1 MLRNYL
7 KIAWRN
13 IQRNKVFSF
22 VNIGGLSL
30 GLACC
35 MLILLYVKDEAS
47 FDRFHENGEN
57 LYRIKVTM
65 SNAEGS
71 NTIAST
77 NAIHGPTF
85 QEGIPEIKEVI
96 RTQSQP
102 FVMRKGDEL
111 LSTNVLFADPEFF
124 GVFTLPLLYGD
135 PSVVL
140 TDIGSIVI
148 TEDMARNYFNTTDAV
163 GKVIE
168 LKVREEFKPF
178 TVSGVAKTIPQ
189 NSSLQFDS
197 VISFAFQEVN
207 GWTDTEWLGFYMNT
221 FVQLDERA
229 DLEEVADKMNRV
241 FEQNSAKER
250 EDSPGFDSKISFGL
264 QPFMD
269 IHLDS
274 EIGSGRNGLEK
285 ASSPVYSYIL
295 SGIGLFLLAIACIN
309 FVNLAV
315 ARSLKRAKE
324 IGIRK
329 VIGSHRRQLIFQFLT
344 ESYLMTFIALVL
356 AFILTQLSLPFFNE
370 LADKRL
376 ELSYLLDFQLIT
388 LFVALFGITGLVAG
402 FYPALMLSGFSPSK
416 SLYNRAKLLQQN
428 FLTKALVVF
437 QFTISICLV
446 VGTIVIFSQF
456 NYLTKVDLGYN
467 DDNLMKLSGLR
478 GIDDGI
484 SGIKQEIQS
493 LPGVESVGG
502 FNGNYNGTGA
512 KVGNRQIDFGYIG
525 VDDDFLN
532 TLDITLVEGRNFSVA
547 HSTDPSDAIIVNE
560 AFLQELGWT
569 SGVGKEVDFEWK
581 NKKMNII
588 GVVED
593 YHYAS
598 LKEKIAP
605 LVMTQDPN
613 YGLQSLFIRLNP
625 NNTVETIKSIETLFR
640 KFVPYM
646 PFSYSFEDQN
656 NLMKYE
662 REQKW
667 KQITTIAA
675 MLSIFVSCIGLFG
688 LAAFNAESRIKEV
701 GVRKVLGASVASIV
715 ALLSSDFVKL
725 ILIAIMVAFPI
736 AYYGSTIWLQE
747 FAYQIEIQWWF
758 FGLSGFLG
766 IAVAMLT
773 VGFEAFKAALMNP
786 VDTLK
791 SE

>member
-1 MLRNYL
+1 MLRNHL

-22 VNIGGLSL
+22 INIGGLSL

-47 FDRFHENGEN
+47 FDKFQENGEN

-85 QEGIPEIKEVI
+85 QEEIPEITEVI

-124 GVFTLPLLYGD
+124 EVFTLPLLYGD
-135 PSVVL
+135 PSAVL
-140 TDIGSIVI
+140 SDIGSIVI
-148 TEDMARNYFNTTDAV
+148 TEGMAKTYFNTTDAV

-168 LKVREEFKPF
+168 LKIKEEFKPF

-197 VISFAFQEVN
+197 VISFAFEEVN

-229 DLEEVADKMNRV
+229 NLKEVTGKMNKV
-241 FEQNSAKER
+241 FERNVAQELK
-250 EDSPGFDSKISFGL
+250 DSPGFDSKISFGL

-269 IHLDS
+269 IHLDA

-295 SGIGLFLLAIACIN
+295 SGIGLFLLVIACIN

-315 ARSLKRAKE
+315 AKTLKRAKE

-329 VIGSHRRQLIFQFLT
+329 VIGSHRRQLILQFLT

-356 AFILTQLSLPFFNE
+356 AFVITQLSLSAFNE
-370 LADKRL
+370 LADKQL
-376 ELSYLLDFQLIT
+376 ALSYLLDFQLIS
-388 LFVALFGITGLVAG
+388 LFVVLFVITGMVAG
-402 FYPALMLSGFSPSK
+402 FYPALVFSGFSPSK

-437 QFTISICLV
+437 QFTLSICLV

-478 GIDDGI
+478 GIKGGI
-484 SGIKQEIQS
+484 NGIKQEIQS
-493 LPGVESVGG
+493 LPGVESVSA

-512 KVGNRQIDFGYIG
+512 KVGNEQIDFGYIG
-525 VDDDFLN
+525 VDDNFLG
-532 TLDITLVEGRNFSVA
+532 TMEITLIEGRNFSVEY
-547 HSTDPSDAIIVNE
+547 STDPTDAIVVNE
-560 AFLQELGWT
+560 AFLHELGWT
-569 SGVGKEVDFEWK
+569 SGVGKEVNFEWK
-581 NKKMNII
+581 KKKMYII

-613 YGLQSLFIRLNP
+613 YDLQSFFIKLNP
-625 NNTVETIKSIETLFR
+625 NNTAETIKSIETVFR

-725 ILIAIMVAFPI
+725 VLIAMLAAFPI
-736 AYYGSTIWLQE
+736 AYYGAQVWLEE
-747 FAYQIEIQWWF
+747 FAYQIDIQWWF
-758 FGLSGFLG
+758 FGLAGFLG

-786 VDTLK
+786 AKSLK

>member
-1 MLRNYL
+1 MWKNYL

-13 IQRNKVFSF
+13 IQRNKIFSF
-22 VNIGGLSL
+22 INIGGLAL

-35 MLILLYVKDEAS
+35 ILILLYVKDEAS
-47 FDRFHENGEN
+47 FDRFQENGEN

-85 QEGIPEIKEVI
+85 QEEIPEITEVI

-102 FVMRKGDEL
+102 FVMRKGDEM
-111 LSTNVLFADPEFF
+111 LSTNVLFADPGFF
-124 GVFTLPLLYGD
+124 EVFTLPLVYGD

-140 TDIGSIVI
+140 SDIGSIVI
-148 TEDMARNYFNTTDAV
+148 TEDMARTYFNTIDAV

-168 LKVREEFKPF
+168 LKVKEEFKPF

-197 VISFAFQEVN
+197 VISFAFEEVN

-221 FVQLDERA
+221 FVQLDGRA
-229 DLEEVADKMNRV
+229 NLEEVAAKMNKI
-241 FEQNSAKER
+241 FEQNVAQELK
-250 EDSPGFDSKISFGL
+250 DSPGFDSKISFGL
-264 QPFMD
+264 QPFMN
-269 IHLDS
+269 IHLDA

-329 VIGSHRRQLIFQFLT
+329 VIGSHRRQLILQFLT

-356 AFILTQLSLPFFNE
+356 AFVFTQLSLPAFNE
-370 LADKRL
+370 LANKQL
-376 ELSYLLDFQLIT
+376 ALSYLLDFQLIS
-388 LFVALFGITGLVAG
+388 LFVVLFVVTGLVAG
-402 FYPALMLSGFSPSK
+402 FYPALVLSGFSPSK

-437 QFTISICLV
+437 QFTLSICLV

-456 NYLTKVDLGYN
+456 NYLTRVDLGYN

-478 GIDDGI
+478 GIEGGI
-484 SGIKQEIQS
+484 SGIKREIQS

-512 KVGNRQIDFGYIG
+512 KVGNEQIDFGYIG
-525 VDDDFLN
+525 VDDNFLS
-532 TLDITLVEGRNFSVA
+532 TMEIALVEGRNFSVEY
-547 HSTDPSDAIIVNE
+547 STDPTDAIVVNE
-560 AFLQELGWT
+560 AFLHELGWT
-569 SGVGKEVDFEWK
+569 SGVGKEVEFEWK
-581 NKKMNII
+581 NKKMYII

-625 NNTVETIKSIETLFR
+625 NNTAGTIKSIETVFK
-640 KFVPYM
+640 KFVPFM

-675 MLSIFVSCIGLFG
+675 MLSVFVSCIGLFG

-701 GVRKVLGASVASIV
+701 GVRKVLGASVANIV

-725 ILIAIMVAFPI
+725 VLIAIVLAFPI
-736 AYYGSTIWLQE
+736 AYYGAQVWLEE

-758 FGLSGFLG
+758 FGLAGFLG

-773 VGFEAFKAALMNP
+773 VGFEALKAALMNP
-786 VDTLK
+786 VKSLK

>member
-1 MLRNYL
+1 MLRNHL

-22 VNIGGLSL
+22 INIGGLSL

-47 FDRFHENGEN
+47 FDRFQENGEN

-77 NAIHGPTF
+77 NAVHGPTF
-85 QEGIPEIKEVI
+85 QEQIPEITEVI

-124 GVFTLPLLYGD
+124 EVFTLPLVYGD
-135 PSVVL
+135 PSIVL
-140 TDIGSIVI
+140 SDIGSVVI
-148 TEDMARNYFNTTDAV
+148 TEDMARTYFNTTDAV

-197 VISFAFQEVN
+197 VISFAFEEVN

-229 DLEEVADKMNRV
+229 NLEEVAGKMNEI
-241 FEQNSAKER
+241 FERNAALELK
-250 EDSPGFDSKISFGL
+250 DSPGFDSRISFGL

-269 IHLDS
+269 IHLDA
-274 EIGSGRNGLEK
+274 EIDSSRNGLEK

-329 VIGSHRRQLIFQFLT
+329 VIGSHRRQLILQFLT

-356 AFILTQLSLPFFNE
+356 AFIFTQLSLPAFNQ
-370 LADKRL
+370 LADKQL
-376 ELSYLLDFQLIT
+376 ALTYLLDFQLVLLFIA
-388 LFVALFGITGLVAG
+388 LFVVTGLVAG
-402 FYPALMLSGFSPSK
+402 FYPALVLSGFSPSK

-437 QFTISICLV
+437 QFTLSICLV

-456 NYLTKVDLGYN
+456 NYLTKVNLGYN

-478 GIDDGI
+478 GIKGGI

-512 KVGNRQIDFGYIG
+512 KVGDEQIDFGYIG
-525 VDDDFLN
+525 VDDNFLS
-532 TLDITLVEGRNFSVA
+532 TLEIALVEGRNFSMEY
-547 HSTDPSDAIIVNE
+547 STDPSDAIVVNE
-560 AFLQELGWT
+560 AFLHEVGWT

-581 NKKMNII
+581 NKKMYII

-613 YGLQSLFIRLNP
+613 YGLQSLFIKLNP
-625 NNTVETIKSIETLFR
+625 NNTVETIKSIETIFG
-640 KFVPYM
+640 KFVPFM

-725 ILIAIMVAFPI
+725 VLIAIVAAFPI
-736 AYYGSTIWLQE
+736 AYYGAQVWLEE

-758 FGLSGFLG
+758 FGLAGFLG

-773 VGFEAFKAALMNP
+773 VGFETLKAALMNP
-786 VDTLK
+786 VKSLK